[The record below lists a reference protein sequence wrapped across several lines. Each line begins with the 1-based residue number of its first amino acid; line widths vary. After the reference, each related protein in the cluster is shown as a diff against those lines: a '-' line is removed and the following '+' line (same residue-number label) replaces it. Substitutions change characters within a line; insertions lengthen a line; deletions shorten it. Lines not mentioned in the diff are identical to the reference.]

1 MFKPNIERI
10 DFLRLLSVGNR
21 VGLSNYDSDIDI
33 TEMAF
38 DPGDQVWVLDPT
50 EQNYVKAKVDYVIDF
65 MIKIRYD
72 EQDKVTTWIDYE
84 NEFLIP
90 ILKNS

>member
-1 MFKPNIERI
+1 MERI
-10 DFLRLLSVGNR
+10 DFLRLLSIGNR
-21 VGLSNYDSDIDI
+21 IGLSNYDSDIDI

-50 EQNYVKAKVDYVIDF
+50 EQNYVKAKVDTVIDF
-65 MIKIRYD
+65 MIKIRYE
-72 EQDKVTTWIDYE
+72 EQEKVTLWIDYE

-90 ILKNS
+90 IFKNS